1 MHPTTT
7 CNLVD
12 KPSLQKEGKEHEDGG
27 EEEEEEEVIV
37 YVDHQ
42 GADSSRVSRR
52 RMEIEEGGG

>member
-7 CNLVD
+7 CSLVD
-12 KPSLQKEGKEHEDGG
+12 KPSLQKEGKEHEDGV
-27 EEEEEEEVIV
+27 EEEEEVIV

-42 GADSSRVSRR
+42 GADSSRVRRR